1 MKVNVTGVDTT
12 FSTVIISTDQHESEA
27 REVYD
32 NLIKEFEKILD
43 NFVRQQTML
52 TAERLSAKMIG
63 G

>member
-12 FSTVIISTDQHESEA
+12 FSTAFISTDQHESEA

-32 NLIKEFEKILD
+32 NLIKEFEKILA